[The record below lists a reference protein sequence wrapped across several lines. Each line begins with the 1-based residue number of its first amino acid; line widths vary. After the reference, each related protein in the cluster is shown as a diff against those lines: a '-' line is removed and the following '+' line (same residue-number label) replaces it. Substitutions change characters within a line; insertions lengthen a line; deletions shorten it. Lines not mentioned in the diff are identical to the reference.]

1 MRLLHFS
8 DIHIGVETY
17 GRPVTQD
24 DLAAL
29 PAWFATGEDREKVY
43 LGHSSRLV
51 DFLCAFDELVHFA
64 LESGVDLVLFTGDAY
79 KSRDPTQT
87 HQREFAKRVGR
98 LASSGVPVFLLVG
111 NHDLPHVA
119 HKASAV
125 EIFGVLDVPRVTIA
139 ERLVTYRVETPA
151 GPLQVLALPWVRR
164 STFLA
169 RDEVRNLPFDKV
181 RQLIEEKLVEAL
193 HAEAG
198 RLDPDLPAVLAA
210 HVSLNTAKLGTERTM
225 MIGQDHVLMQS
236 QITALPVDYI
246 ALGHIHRRQELSTK
260 PPAIYPGSL
269 QRVDFGEEDHEAKG
283 FYVIDIDPSAPLGER
298 VSSTEFRPVQ
308 ARPFAT
314 VSVTL
319 RKDEPDPTGAVVQ
332 AVRRQ
337 DIAGAIVRV
346 QVKLPAALS
355 PGLNERE
362 VRKALDEGG
371 AHHVA
376 AFSKDVERE
385 NRTRLGAITT
395 EGRSP
400 VDLLKIYLTSKE
412 TPKDRAEK
420 LTAYAQRLMA
430 AEEGEED

>member
-29 PAWFATGEDREKVY
+29 PAWFAPGEDREKVY

-225 MIGQDHVLMQS
+225 MIGPGPRPHAEPDHGL
-236 QITALPVDYI
+236 ARGL
-246 ALGHIHRRQELSTK
+246 HRPGPH
-260 PPAIYPGSL
+260 PPAPGALNRS
-269 QRVDFGEEDHEAKG
+269 RP
-283 FYVIDIDPSAPLGER
+283 PSIP
-298 VSSTEFRPVQ
+298 
-308 ARPFAT
+308 
-314 VSVTL
+314 
-319 RKDEPDPTGAVVQ
+319 
-332 AVRRQ
+332 
-337 DIAGAIVRV
+337 
-346 QVKLPAALS
+346 
-355 PGLNERE
+355 
-362 VRKALDEGG
+362 
-371 AHHVA
+371 A
-376 AFSKDVERE
+376 AFSALTSAK
-385 NRTRLGAITT
+385 RTTRPRASTSSISILARRWASGLAPPSSGPCRLGPSRRC
-395 EGRSP
+395 RS
-400 VDLLKIYLTSKE
+400 
-412 TPKDRAEK
+412 R
-420 LTAYAQRLMA
+420 
-430 AEEGEED
+430 